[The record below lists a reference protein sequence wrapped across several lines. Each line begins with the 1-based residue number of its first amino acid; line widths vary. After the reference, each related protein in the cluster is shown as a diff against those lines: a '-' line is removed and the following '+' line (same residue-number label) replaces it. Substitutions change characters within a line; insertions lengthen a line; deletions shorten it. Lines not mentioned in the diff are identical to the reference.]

1 MNSVSPLGSQQGQ
14 GIKVTWHGPFLILG
28 KMGKTMVFV
37 LIIDRP
43 KFGQR
48 AQAVYMLQRDAIDH
62 NNKLPLAEHTDCVLY
77 ARHAAEYFTG
87 FILFNHR

>member
-1 MNSVSPLGSQQGQ
+1 MALSLS
-14 GIKVTWHGPFLILG
+14 WG

-43 KFGQR
+43 KFEQR

-62 NNKLPLAEHTDCVLY
+62 NNQLPLAEAY
-77 ARHAAEYFTG
+77 
-87 FILFNHR
+87 